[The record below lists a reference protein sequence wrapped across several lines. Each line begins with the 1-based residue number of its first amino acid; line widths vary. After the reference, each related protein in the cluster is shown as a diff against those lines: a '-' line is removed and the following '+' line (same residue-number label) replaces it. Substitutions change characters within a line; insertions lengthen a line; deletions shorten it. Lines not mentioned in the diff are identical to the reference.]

1 LEKLFYATRF
11 YATLGLAGGMTGIV
25 VRPVRGFE
33 PRVLEP
39 RDAGGR
45 DMKLSGKVAVITGAA
60 RGIGRACAERFLN
73 DGVRVVISDIDGD
86 GLARTTA
93 ELARPGELR
102 AIPADVTKRADIDRL
117 VAAAATDFGRL
128 DIMVNNAGVARNQ
141 DLLEIS
147 EKEFDDVIAVNLKGA
162 FFGVQAAAKQMIAQG
177 GGGVIINMSSVN
189 ALLAIPSLATYA
201 ISKGGMKQL
210 TSVAA
215 VALAPHRIRVVA
227 VGPGT
232 ILTEMVATAIF
243 SSDDARRSVLSR
255 TPAGRCGEPSEV
267 ASVVAFLASDD
278 ASYITG
284 QTIYPDGGR
293 LILNYTVP
301 VGEE

>member
-1 LEKLFYATRF
+1 
-11 YATLGLAGGMTGIV
+11 
-25 VRPVRGFE
+25 
-33 PRVLEP
+33 
-39 RDAGGR
+39 
-45 DMKLSGKVAVITGAA
+45 MKLSGKVAAITGAA
-60 RGIGRACAERFLN
+60 RGIGEACAKRFLD
-73 DGVRVVISDIDGD
+73 DGVKVVISDVDAE
-86 GLARTTA
+86 GLAATAA
-93 ELARPGELR
+93 ELARPDALR
-102 AIPADVTKRADIDRL
+102 TVVGNVAKRADVDQL
-117 VAAAATDFGRL
+117 VATAAKEFGRL
-128 DIMVNNAGVARNQ
+128 DIMVNNAGVARNR

-147 EKEFDDVIAVNLKGA
+147 EEEFDEIIGINLKGA

-189 ALLAIPSLATYA
+189 ALLAIPALATYA
-201 ISKGGMKQL
+201 MSKGGMKQL

-215 VALAPHRIRVVA
+215 VALAPHNIRVVA

-232 ILTEMVATAIF
+232 ILTDMVA
-243 SSDDARRSVLSR
+243 SSIYTSEDARKTVMSR
-255 TPAGRCGEPSEV
+255 TPAGRGGEPSEV

-301 VGEE
+301 VK

>member
-1 LEKLFYATRF
+1 
-11 YATLGLAGGMTGIV
+11 
-25 VRPVRGFE
+25 
-33 PRVLEP
+33 
-39 RDAGGR
+39 
-45 DMKLSGKVAVITGAA
+45 MKNSGKVVVITGAA
-60 RGIGRACAERFLN
+60 RGIGKACAARFLS
-73 DGVRVVISDIDGD
+73 DGARVVISDVDAA
-86 GLARTTA
+86 GLVHAA
-93 ELARPGELR
+93 QELGHEDRLR
-102 AIPADVTKRADIDRL
+102 AVEADVSKRADVDAI
-117 VAAAATDFGRL
+117 VAHAVKEFGRL
-128 DIMVNNAGVARNQ
+128 DVMVNNAGVARNR
-141 DLLEIS
+141 DFLDIS
-147 EKEFDDVIAVNLKGA
+147 ETEFDDVMGINLKGA
-162 FFGVQAAAKQMIAQG
+162 FFGVQAAARQMIAQG
-177 GGGVIINMSSVN
+177 GGGVVVNMSSVN

-201 ISKGGMKQL
+201 MSKGAMKQL

-215 VALAPHRIRVVA
+215 VALAPHGIRVVA

-243 SSDDARRSVLSR
+243 SSEDARRSVLSR

-301 VGEE
+301 VNERK

>member
-1 LEKLFYATRF
+1 
-11 YATLGLAGGMTGIV
+11 
-25 VRPVRGFE
+25 
-33 PRVLEP
+33 
-39 RDAGGR
+39 
-45 DMKLSGKVAVITGAA
+45 MKVSGKVAAITGAA
-60 RGIGRACAERFLN
+60 RGIGKACAKRFLD
-73 DGVRVVISDIDGD
+73 DGVKVVISDVDAE
-86 GLARTTA
+86 GLAATAA
-93 ELARPGELR
+93 ELARPDALR
-102 AIPADVTKRADIDRL
+102 TVVGNVAKRADVDQL
-117 VAAAATDFGRL
+117 VATAAKEFGRL
-128 DIMVNNAGVARNQ
+128 DIMVNNAGVARNR

-147 EKEFDDVIAVNLKGA
+147 EEEFDEIIGINLKGA

-189 ALLAIPSLATYA
+189 ALLAIPALATYA
-201 ISKGGMKQL
+201 MSKGGMKQL

-215 VALAPHRIRVVA
+215 VALAPHNIRVVA

-232 ILTEMVATAIF
+232 ILTDMVA
-243 SSDDARRSVLSR
+243 SSIYTSEDARKTVMSR
-255 TPAGRCGEPSEV
+255 TPAGRGGEPSEV

-301 VGEE
+301 VK

>member
-1 LEKLFYATRF
+1 
-11 YATLGLAGGMTGIV
+11 
-25 VRPVRGFE
+25 
-33 PRVLEP
+33 
-39 RDAGGR
+39 
-45 DMKLSGKVAVITGAA
+45 MKLSGKVAVITGAA
-60 RGIGRACAERFLN
+60 RGIGRACAERFLS
-73 DGVRVVISDIDGD
+73 DGCKVVISDVDGD
-86 GLARTTA
+86 NLAKTA
-93 ELARPGELR
+93 GELGR
-102 AIPADVTKRADIDRL
+102 PDDLRTIVCDVAKRADVDRL
-117 VAAAATDFGRL
+117 VATAVKEFGRI

-141 DLLEIS
+141 DFLDITETDFDEI
-147 EKEFDDVIAVNLKGA
+147 IGINLKGA
-162 FFGVQAAAKQMIAQG
+162 FFGVQAAARQMVAQG

-215 VALAPHRIRVVA
+215 VALAPHNIRVVA

-232 ILTEMVATAIF
+232 ILTDMVATAIF
-243 SSDDARRSVLSR
+243 NSEAARQSVLSR
-255 TPAGRCGEPSEV
+255 TPIGRGGEPGEV

-293 LILNYTVP
+293 LVLNYTVP
-301 VGEE
+301 VKEK

>member
-1 LEKLFYATRF
+1 
-11 YATLGLAGGMTGIV
+11 
-25 VRPVRGFE
+25 
-33 PRVLEP
+33 
-39 RDAGGR
+39 
-45 DMKLSGKVAVITGAA
+45 MKNSGKVVAITGAA
-60 RGIGRACAERFLN
+60 RGIGKACAARFLS
-73 DGVRVVISDIDGD
+73 DGARVVISDVDAA
-86 GLARTTA
+86 GLVHAA
-93 ELARPGELR
+93 QELGHEDRLR
-102 AIPADVTKRADIDRL
+102 AVEADVSKRADVDRI
-117 VAAAATDFGRL
+117 VAHAVKEFGRL
-128 DIMVNNAGVARNQ
+128 DVMVNNAGVARNR
-141 DLLEIS
+141 DFLDIS
-147 EKEFDDVIAVNLKGA
+147 EAEFDDVMGINLKGA
-162 FFGVQAAAKQMIAQG
+162 FFGVQAAARQMIAQG
-177 GGGVIINMSSVN
+177 GGGVVVNMSSVN

-201 ISKGGMKQL
+201 MSKGAMKQL

-215 VALAPHRIRVVA
+215 VALAPHGIRVVA

-243 SSDDARRSVLSR
+243 SSEDARRSVLSR

-301 VGEE
+301 VNEKK

>member
-1 LEKLFYATRF
+1 
-11 YATLGLAGGMTGIV
+11 
-25 VRPVRGFE
+25 
-33 PRVLEP
+33 
-39 RDAGGR
+39 
-45 DMKLSGKVAVITGAA
+45 MKLSGKVAAITGAA
-60 RGIGRACAERFLN
+60 RGIGKACAKRFLD
-73 DGVRVVISDIDGD
+73 DGVKVVISDVDAD
-86 GLARTTA
+86 GLAATAA
-93 ELARPGELR
+93 ELARPDALR
-102 AIPADVTKRADIDRL
+102 TVVGNVARRADVDQL
-117 VAAAATDFGRL
+117 VATAAKEFGRL

-147 EKEFDDVIAVNLKGA
+147 EEEFDEIIGINLKGA

-189 ALLAIPSLATYA
+189 ALLAIPTLATYA

-215 VALAPHRIRVVA
+215 VALAPHNIRVVA

-232 ILTEMVATAIF
+232 ILTDMVA
-243 SSDDARRSVLSR
+243 SSIYTSEDARKTVMSR
-255 TPAGRCGEPSEV
+255 TPAGRGGEPSEV

-301 VGEE
+301 VKEK

>member
-1 LEKLFYATRF
+1 
-11 YATLGLAGGMTGIV
+11 
-25 VRPVRGFE
+25 
-33 PRVLEP
+33 
-39 RDAGGR
+39 
-45 DMKLSGKVAVITGAA
+45 MKLSGKVAVITGAA
-60 RGIGRACAERFLN
+60 RGIGKACAKRFLD
-73 DGVRVVISDIDGD
+73 DGVKVVICDVDTDELEKTVNELGKPKN
-86 GLARTTA
+86 LHAVHCHVARRAEVDRAVATA
-93 ELARPGELR
+93 VRE
-102 AIPADVTKRADIDRL
+102 
-117 VAAAATDFGRL
+117 FGRL

-141 DLLEIS
+141 DILDIS
-147 EKEFDDVIAVNLKGA
+147 EQDFDDVIGINLKGA

-189 ALLAIPSLATYA
+189 ALLAIPTLATYA
-201 ISKGGMKQL
+201 MSKGGMKQL

-215 VALAPHRIRVVA
+215 VALAPHNIRVVA

-232 ILTEMVATAIF
+232 ILTDMVA
-243 SSDDARRSVLSR
+243 SSIYTSEDARKTVMSR
-255 TPAGRCGEPSEV
+255 TPAGRGGEPSEV

-301 VGEE
+301 VKDK